1 MAGRDGTRRPAPLR
15 LDGTR
20 KQPSLLRAAAGDG
33 RRGTS
38 IVSDSA
44 ADKPKGEKAPRRTGK
59 SDPLVAAAIGQ
70 KLRTMYDDM
79 LSEPV
84 PSDLAELVRR
94 LSGGTDDKAGG

>member
-1 MAGRDGTRRPAPLR
+1 
-15 LDGTR
+15 
-20 KQPSLLRAAAGDG
+20 
-33 RRGTS
+33 
-38 IVSDSA
+38 VSDSA
-44 ADKPKGEKAPRRTGK
+44 AEKPKGDKAPRRAGK

-94 LSGGTDDKAGG
+94 LSGGSDGKAGG